1 MNAIINNAEALA
13 GGYLAMAQVFS
24 YPSPEIWQRM
34 SESGLVDPDLSR
46 EALEAEYLAAF
57 EVGRES
63 KPVALFEGINR
74 PDRGRDGILQD
85 LLRFYEFF
93 DVRLNEN
100 NRDYPDHLV
109 TELEFLA
116 WLCRKEFAAEGQGG
130 DAASFRR
137 AERDFLDRH
146 LAAWLPEFQR
156 KLEATDTAYSEYGA
170 ALADLVLRH
179 QSLLNEQVNRLEAKH
194 ES

>member
-46 EALEAEYLAAF
+46 ETLEAEYLAAF
-57 EVGRES
+57 EVGRGG

-74 PDRGRDGILQD
+74 PDNGRDGILQD

-100 NRDYPDHLV
+100 DRDYPDHLV

-116 WLCRKEFAAEGQGG
+116 WLCQQEHAAEGKG
-130 DAASFRR
+130 DDASPFRLAA
-137 AERDFLDRH
+137 RDFLDRH

-156 KLEATDTAYSEYGA
+156 RLEQTDTAYSEYGA
-170 ALADLVLRH
+170 ALADLVLQHRNR
-179 QSLLNEQVNRLEAKH
+179 LDEQVNRLEN
-194 ES
+194 